1 MKFLPQ
7 KSALKQFMVNKKRAR
22 PPRLFMPRL
31 IPYKREAPWT
41 SESGLTAQLDYTK
54 NLQCIPMFS
63 KYIQNIGTTLLLFI
77 VLCFPPFSH
86 ARLTTPHASG
96 PLKTRVQNPL
106 YLQFITQPIESTQ
119 TLKKKH
125 FETSLETAFSNIFE
139 FEPTGGSTS
148 MRIDMEQWRT
158 ALTLGYGV
166 RDNLDLKLE
175 IPFISSSAGF
185 LDGFVQ
191 GYHGLFGFPNG
202 GRNRVPDYEY
212 RFQLTHN
219 GTALTNHQASPFGP
233 SDMILRGKYLLP
245 IAWPVKVAVVPAL
258 KIPTGKITGGLSSG
272 HFDLGATVLVE
283 KNLKR
288 FHFVSQLGGAW
299 INGHNNM
306 EVILKKYLVQFGQ
319 SAEWQI
325 ADGVSLIAQ
334 LTGNTSLFK
343 DVRADELT
351 KIALDLNIGF
361 AGTFPLKEHYFD
373 EFYYQFSFGEDV
385 IGYGPSVD
393 FTTLFLVGV
402 RY

>member
-1 MKFLPQ
+1 MKSFRLTSDFRRQTFPHL
-7 KSALKQFMVNKKRAR
+7 ALF
-22 PPRLFMPRL
+22 F
-31 IPYKREAPWT
+31 I
-41 SESGLTAQLDYTK
+41 
-54 NLQCIPMFS
+54 
-63 KYIQNIGTTLLLFI
+63 LLL
-77 VLCFPPFSH
+77 LSATSH
-86 ARLTTPHASG
+86 ARLTTPRASG

-106 YLQFITQPIESTQ
+106 YLQFLTQPIESTQ
-119 TLKKKH
+119 TLKNQQ
-125 FETSLETAFSNIFE
+125 FETTLETAFSNIFE
-139 FEPTGGSTS
+139 FEPAAASTS

-158 ALTLGYGV
+158 ALTMGYGV
-166 RDNLDLKLE
+166 RKNLDLKLE

-202 GRNRVPDYEY
+202 GRDLVPNYEY

-219 GTALTNHQASPFGP
+219 GTALANHQASPFGP
-233 SDMILRGKYLLP
+233 SDMIVRGKYLFP
-245 IAWPVKVAVVPAL
+245 FDWPVKIAVVPAL

-272 HFDLGATVLVE
+272 HFDLGATVLIE

-299 INGHNNM
+299 VSGHNNM
-306 EVILKKYLVQFGQ
+306 ETILKKYLVQFGQ

-343 DVRADELT
+343 DVSADELT
-351 KIALDLNIGF
+351 KIVLDLNIGF
-361 AGTFPLKEHYFD
+361 AGTFPIKHPYFD

-385 IGYGPSVD
+385 MGYGPSVD